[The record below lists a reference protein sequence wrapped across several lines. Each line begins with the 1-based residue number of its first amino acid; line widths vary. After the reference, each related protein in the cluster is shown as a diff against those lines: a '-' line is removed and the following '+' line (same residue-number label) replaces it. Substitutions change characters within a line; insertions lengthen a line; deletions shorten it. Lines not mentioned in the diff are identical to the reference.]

1 MKQTHHGLP
10 RFLLAVALVLSAT
23 VALPAKADLIVPG
36 STYSLNLLSDS
47 GNSSADPI
55 TFDGLWESFT
65 RTTND
70 GNQIGLRINETQ
82 WDLGGGLH
90 ALEVIIMADGDIYP
104 ILGETGYVNIGP
116 DVLDVIG
123 NVSVQSAVLSMFIDS
138 VLLVDGDMFN
148 YFPSYFSDPWDGGFF
163 NGGGVGWSNL
173 GGRGV
178 DEIHILITVQDIR
191 VPEPATMLLLS
202 LGLLAMVG
210 RQRKLRAI

>member
-10 RFLLAVALVLSAT
+10 RFLLAVTLVLSAAL
-23 VALPAKADLIVPG
+23 ALPAKADLIVPD
-36 STYSLNLLSDS
+36 STYSLNLLASS
-47 GNSSADPI
+47 GDSSAAPI

-70 GNQIGLRINETQ
+70 GNEIGLRINETQ

-104 ILGETGYVNIGP
+104 ILGESGFVNIGP

-123 NVSVQSAVLSMFIDS
+123 NVSIQSAVLSMFIDS

-148 YFPSYFSDPWDGGFF
+148 FFPSYFSDPWDGGFF
-163 NGGGVGWSNL
+163 NGSGVGWSNL

-191 VPEPATMLLLS
+191 VPEPATLALFG
-202 LGLLAMVG
+202 LGIVALTR
-210 RQRKLRAI
+210 RQRARQQA